1 MTEKMVVAV
10 ATIEETGERVIVT
23 DQNNQPVVVTLAEAL
38 LLKFKGFPFNFA
50 DVRDVYNIIEIEI
63 N

>member
-1 MTEKMVVAV
+1 MVVAV

-50 DVRDVYNIIEIEI
+50 DVRDMYNIIEIEI

>member
-50 DVRDVYNIIEIEI
+50 DVRDMYNIIEIEI

>member
-23 DQNNQPVVVTLAEAL
+23 DQNNHPVVVTLAEAL
-38 LLKFKGFPFNFA
+38 LQKFKGFPCNFA
-50 DVRDVYNIIEIEI
+50 DVRDMYNIIEIEI